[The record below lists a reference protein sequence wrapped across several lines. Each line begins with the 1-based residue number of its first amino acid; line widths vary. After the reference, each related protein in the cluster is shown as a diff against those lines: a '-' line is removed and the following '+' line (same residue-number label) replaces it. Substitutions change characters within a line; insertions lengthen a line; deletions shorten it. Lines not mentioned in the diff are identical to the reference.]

1 MLNRTVHII
10 LLLGIFSLVI
20 AGCSPQTSRVTISV
34 DTTEVFTRSG
44 NQEAP
49 GRWWTAFGDPELNTL
64 VDSALESNFNLMT
77 AWQRL
82 REAQAVVDRASSGLF
97 PQIEAS
103 LTGESNR
110 LQTQFEESQ
119 ILRLGLS
126 SQYELDLWGRIN
138 SSIEAQRYR
147 ADATLAD
154 YQTAA
159 LSLSAEVARTWFRLM
174 EAHGQLE
181 LVNQQ
186 ISTNEKVLKLLRAR
200 FGTGQIRSADILRQ
214 RQLLESTREQK
225 VTVESR
231 IRVLEHRLAVL
242 LGGAPQKSMDY
253 MQDSLPE
260 LPPLPETGIP
270 SELVRRRPDIRSN
283 YRLLQAADKEV
294 ASAISNQFPRISLSA
309 SLSTAD
315 LNGDKLFE
323 DWGRSL
329 AGNMLA
335 PLFYGGQLS
344 AEVDRTQAVKKQ
356 RLYQYS
362 QSILT
367 AFREV
372 EDALSQEKKQ
382 QEKIQ
387 SIRNQLKI
395 ARQAYEQLRIEYFN
409 GMSNYLDVLTALDE
423 EQQLQRDLLS
433 AKMVLLEYRVAL
445 YRSLAGG
452 FKTARENPKLSKQ

>member
-1 MLNRTVHII
+1 MLHRIVHII
-10 LLLGIFSLVI
+10 ILLGLISVVI
-20 AGCSPQTSRVTISV
+20 AGCSPQTSTVTIPA
-34 DTTEVFTRSG
+34 DTTEVFSRSG
-44 NQEAP
+44 SQETP
-49 GRWWTAFGDPELNTL
+49 GRWWTAFGYPELNTL
-64 VDSALESNFNLMT
+64 VDSALRSNFNLMT

-82 REAQAVVDRASSGLF
+82 REAQAVADRASSGLF
-97 PQIEAS
+97 PQLEAS

-110 LQTQFEESQ
+110 LQTQFQESQ

-126 SQYELDLWGRIN
+126 SQYEIDLWGRIN
-138 SSIEAQRYR
+138 SNIEAQRYR
-147 ADATLAD
+147 ADASLAD
-154 YQTAA
+154 YRTAA
-159 LSLSAEVARTWFRLM
+159 LSLSAEVVRTWFSLM

-200 FGTGQIRSADILRQ
+200 FGIGQIRSADILRQ

-225 VTVESR
+225 ISVESR
-231 IRVLEHRLAVL
+231 IRLLEHRLSVL
-242 LGGAPQKSMDY
+242 LGRPPQKSMNY
-253 MQDSLPE
+253 IQDSLPE
-260 LPPLPETGIP
+260 LPPMPETGIP
-270 SELVRRRPDIRSN
+270 SELVRRRPDIRSAYN
-283 YRLLQAADKEV
+283 LLQAADREV
-294 ASAISNQFPRISLSA
+294 AAAISNRFPRISLSA

-315 LNGDKLFE
+315 LNGENLFE

-356 RLYQYS
+356 RLYQYA

-372 EDALSQEKKQ
+372 EDALAQEKKQ
-382 QEKIQ
+382 REKIQ

-409 GMSNYLDVLTALDE
+409 GMGNYLDVLTALDE
-423 EQQLQRDLLS
+423 EQQLRRNLLS
-433 AKMVLLEYRVAL
+433 AKMVLLEYRIAL

-452 FKTARENPKLSKQ
+452 FQTARENKELNNE